1 MKRIKERKNQRQS
14 KRERLKRNYR
24 PERTCLGCGVRDDKG
39 NLLRLVATPSGELMV
54 DQMGTGRGGYLH
66 EKETCWETFLGKKKL
81 YRAFHLEIGR
91 EARGKLIQ
99 GLRDR
104 CRENG
109 DG

>member
-1 MKRIKERKNQRQS
+1 MKRIKERKNQKQS
-14 KRERLKRNYR
+14 KRERLKRNHR
-24 PERTCLGCGVRDDKG
+24 PERTCLGCGVRDYKG
-39 NLLRLVATPSGELMV
+39 NLLRLVVTTSGELIV

-66 EKETCWETFLGKKKL
+66 EKGTCWESFLGKKKV

-91 EARGKLIQ
+91 EVRGKLIQ

-104 CRENG
+104 CQENK

>member
-1 MKRIKERKNQRQS
+1 MKRIKERKNRKQS
-14 KRERLKRNYR
+14 RRERLKRNHR
-24 PERTCLGCGVRDDKG
+24 PERTCLGCGVRDNKK
-39 NLLRLVATPSGELMV
+39 NLLRLVATTSGELIV

-66 EKETCWETFLGKKKL
+66 EKGTCWEAFLGKKKV

>member
-1 MKRIKERKNQRQS
+1 MKRIKERKNQKQS
-14 KRERLKRNYR
+14 RRERLKRNHR
-24 PERTCLGCGVRDDKG
+24 PELTCLGCGDRDNKG
-39 NLLRLVATPSGELMV
+39 NLLRLVATPSGELIV

-66 EKETCWETFLGKKKL
+66 EMETCWKAFVGKKKV

-99 GLRDR
+99 VLRDR

>member
-1 MKRIKERKNQRQS
+1 VKRIKERKNQKQS
-14 KRERLKRNYR
+14 RRERLKRNHR
-24 PERTCLGCGVRDDKG
+24 PERTCLGCGVRDNKG
-39 NLLRLVATPSGELMV
+39 NLLRLVVTTSGELIV

-66 EKETCWETFLGKKKL
+66 EKGTCWEAFLGKKKL

-104 CRENG
+104 CRENK

>member
-14 KRERLKRNYR
+14 RRERLKRNHR
-24 PERTCLGCGVRDDKG
+24 PERTCLGCGVRDNKG
-39 NLLRLVATPSGELMV
+39 NLLRLVVAPSGELIV

-66 EKETCWETFLGKKKL
+66 EKGTCWEAFLGKKKL

-99 GLRDR
+99 GLHDR
-104 CRENG
+104 CRGNG

>member
-14 KRERLKRNYR
+14 RRERLKQNHR
-24 PERTCLGCGVRDDKG
+24 PERTCLGCGVRDNKG
-39 NLLRLVATPSGELMV
+39 NLLRLVVTPSGELIV
-54 DQMGTGRGGYLH
+54 DQMATGRGGYLH
-66 EKETCWETFLGKKKL
+66 EKGTCWEAFLGKKKL

-91 EARGKLIQ
+91 EARGILIQ

>member
-1 MKRIKERKNQRQS
+1 MKRIKERKNQKQS
-14 KRERLKRNYR
+14 RRERLKRNHR
-24 PERTCLGCGVRDDKG
+24 PERTCLGSGVRDNKG
-39 NLLRLVATPSGELMV
+39 NFLRLVVTTSGELIV
-54 DQMGTGRGGYLH
+54 DQMGAGRGGYLH
-66 EKETCWETFLGKKKL
+66 EKGTCWEAFLGKKKL

>member
-1 MKRIKERKNQRQS
+1 MRRIKERKNQKQS
-14 KRERLKRNYR
+14 RRERLKRNHR
-24 PERTCLGCGVRDDKG
+24 PERTCLGCGVRDNKG
-39 NLLRLVATPSGELMV
+39 NLLRLVVTTSGELIV

-66 EKETCWETFLGKKKL
+66 EKGTCWEAFLGKKKL

-109 DG
+109 NG

>member
-1 MKRIKERKNQRQS
+1 MKRKKERKNQKQS
-14 KRERLKRNYR
+14 RRERLKRNHR
-24 PERTCLGCGVRDDKG
+24 PERTCLGCGVRDNKE
-39 NLLRLVATPSGELMV
+39 NLLRLVATTSGELIV

-66 EKETCWETFLGKKKL
+66 EKGTCWEAFLGKKKV

-104 CRENG
+104 CRENE

>member
-1 MKRIKERKNQRQS
+1 MKRIKERKNQKQS
-14 KRERLKRNYR
+14 RRERLKRNNR
-24 PERTCLGCGVRDDKG
+24 PERTCLGCGVRDNKG
-39 NLLRLVATPSGELMV
+39 NLLRLVVTTSGELIV
-54 DQMGTGRGGYLH
+54 NQMGTGRGGYLH
-66 EKETCWETFLGKKKL
+66 EQGTCWEAFLGKKKL

-109 DG
+109 NG

>member
-1 MKRIKERKNQRQS
+1 MKRIEERKNQKQS
-14 KRERLKRNYR
+14 RRERLKRNHR
-24 PERTCLGCGVRDDKG
+24 PERTCLGCSVRDNKG
-39 NLLRLVATPSGELMV
+39 NLLRLVITASGELSV

-66 EKETCWETFLGKKKL
+66 EKEPCWEAFLGKKKL

-99 GLRDR
+99 GLRNQG
-104 CRENG
+104 RENG